1 MRERYPKMVMSHR
14 EYYIRLFF
22 RTITSKKFILGV
34 LEALGM
40 FLVATMIFVL
50 FALILIVFPDEP
62 INKEFNQQKDYQS
75 YPSSYN
81 PSKNSFKVHK

>member
-34 LEALGM
+34 LEALGL
-40 FLVATMIFVL
+40 FL
-50 FALILIVFPDEP
+50 FAIMFYLMAVMFLIVFPDEP
-62 INKEFNQQKDYQS
+62 INKEFNQQENYQS

-81 PSKNSFKVHK
+81 PSKNSFKIHK